1 MRILLSVKPT
11 FVHEIMTGKKLYEF
25 RKQLFKNSEV
35 KTIVIY
41 ASSPVC
47 KVIGEFEIGNI
58 IKDTPV
64 NVWEKTKL
72 YSGISESFY
81 FRYFENKDIAYAIEI
96 TNIIAYPKPLALQD
110 FRDGIK
116 PPQSFCYID

>member
-25 RKQLFKNSEV
+25 RKQVFKHTEV
-35 KTIVIY
+35 KTVVIY

-47 KVIGEFEIGNI
+47 KVIGQFEIGNI

-72 YSGISESFY
+72 HSGISESFY
-81 FRYFENKDIAYAIEI
+81 FRYFENRDIAYAIEI
-96 TNIIAYPKPLALQD
+96 TNIIAYPKPLSLQD
-110 FRDGIK
+110 FRDGIR